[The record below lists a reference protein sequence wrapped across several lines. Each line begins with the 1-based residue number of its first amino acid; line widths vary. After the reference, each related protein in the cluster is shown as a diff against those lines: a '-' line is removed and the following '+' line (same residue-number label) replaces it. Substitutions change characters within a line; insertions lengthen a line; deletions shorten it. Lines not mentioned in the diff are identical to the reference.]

1 MVKEVPLDLALQQP
15 LPCVGEIIKLKIQF
29 LQAPDIENNLSS
41 YQWGGKRR
49 ERQEKGR
56 EFKGTNYYV

>member
-1 MVKEVPLDLALQQP
+1 
-15 LPCVGEIIKLKIQF
+15 VGEIIKLKIQF

>member
-41 YQWGGKRR
+41 YQWGGGKIGMIY
-49 ERQEKGR
+49 ESGN
-56 EFKGTNYYV
+56 G